1 MTILPKETREKFIR
15 KNWLRPSVVCIVC
28 CWEST
33 LSVFLLPFLIC
44 AQLQYPLAVK
54 LYLSKQEKNI
64 LSCNNLLDAQHTTT
78 VYSPELKGGVVKML
92 ASRIYFSKLH
102 TSLKSNRPT
111 WNHFPFFL
119 YHIHPVKKV
128 DSTIESDVDSRSILI
143 NHVSLLLLS
152 SLLRVNIEF

>member
-1 MTILPKETREKFIR
+1 M
-15 KNWLRPSVVCIVC
+15 CIVC

-54 LYLSKQEKNI
+54 LYLSKQENI
-64 LSCNNLLDAQHTTT
+64 LSCNNLLDAQHSTTT

-92 ASRIYFSKLH
+92 ASRILFFKAAHEPEIES
-102 TSLKSNRPT
+102 SNLKSFSFSTIFIR
-111 WNHFPFFL
+111 L
-119 YHIHPVKKV
+119 KKV

-152 SLLRVNIEF
+152 SLLRVNVEFQRSFESELSFSTWGSRRVT